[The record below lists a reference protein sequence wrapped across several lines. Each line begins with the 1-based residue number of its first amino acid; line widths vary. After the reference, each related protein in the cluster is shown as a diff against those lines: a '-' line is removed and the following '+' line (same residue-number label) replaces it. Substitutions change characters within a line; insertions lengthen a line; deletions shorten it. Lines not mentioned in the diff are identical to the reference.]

1 MELPKKQSKVLVVD
15 DEPDINMSFK
25 LTLENAGFIVDGY
38 HDPLIALSN
47 FKPSYYDLVVL
58 DIKMPK
64 MNGFELYTEIQK
76 IDNQVKVCFITAGEM
91 FYNELR
97 KGNGEEEEEYCRL
110 DEDRFLQKPIPSVEL
125 VNSINKIMMEIEQ
138 TEILKKRG
146 SNGSHSTQFP
156 KINFYI
162 KIHN

>member
-64 MNGFELYTEIQK
+64 MNGFELYTELQK
-76 IDNQVKVCFITAGEM
+76 IDSQVKVCFITAGEM
-91 FYNELR
+91 YYNELR

-125 VNSINKIMMEIEQ
+125 VNRINKIMMEIEQ
-138 TEILKKRG
+138 TEILKNTF
-146 SNGSHSTQFP
+146 SAAAMDPIQHNFQ
-156 KINFYI
+156 KIIFI
-162 KIHN
+162 